1 MREKVAKWNED
12 KLQLSK
18 EKYFVSRFN
27 TISLAEKQRLQA
39 LLGNENINSRKP
51 LFLDEWVIVR
61 L

>member
-51 LFLDEWVIVR
+51 LFLMSG
-61 L
+61 